1 MMFQKIAVGLLLV
14 MIVAGPAWTLDDEQ
28 AAQAVKT
35 RQSVLTVIRWNVVPM
50 AGMVKERIP
59 YDAKQFRRH
68 AARVAYM
75 TTMIPD
81 AFRPDTRGHDLE
93 TEALDKIWDEF
104 DEFERLAIAVQEKAD
119 ALNNVAMGDDF
130 VAVQTA
136 FLDVGQACKNCH
148 DKFREEHD

>member
-1 MMFQKIAVGLLLV
+1 MMKRIVVVLLLV
-14 MIVAGPAWTLDDEQ
+14 AGLAGSAWALDDEQ
-28 AAQAVKT
+28 AAQAAKT
-35 RQSVLTVIRWNVVPM
+35 RQSVLTVVRWNIVPM

-59 YDAKQFRRH
+59 YDAEQFRRH

-93 TEALDKIWDEF
+93 TEALDKIWEEF
-104 DEFERLAIAVQEKAD
+104 DEFVRLATAVQEKAD

-130 VAVQTA
+130 SAVQEA